1 MKKINGLMQITKRK
15 ILSTVKSYIGLK
27 DLKFLLAIL
36 HRGHNNFKSI
46 SYIYLNYE
54 FKKNY

>member
-1 MKKINGLMQITKRK
+1 MKKINSLMQITKRK

-27 DLKFLLAIL
+27 DLEFLLAIL

-46 SYIYLNYE
+46 SL
-54 FKKNY
+54 KKINLC